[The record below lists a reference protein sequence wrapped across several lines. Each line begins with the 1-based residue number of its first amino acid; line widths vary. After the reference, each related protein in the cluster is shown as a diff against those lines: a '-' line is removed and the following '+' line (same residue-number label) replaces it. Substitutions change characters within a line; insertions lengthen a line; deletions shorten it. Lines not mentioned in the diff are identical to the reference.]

1 MIPSRPDHFLSRIAF
16 LCALAGVAGFFAW
29 QIGRFFTGPKITVVN
44 PADAL
49 MIRDETLTLAGSL
62 KETARLT
69 INGEVVYVDPERYEF
84 QETVPLLTGENTFV
98 FRAEDRLGRVREV
111 VRIVYRF

>member
-16 LCALAGVAGFFAW
+16 LSAMVGVAGFFTW
-29 QIGRFFTGPKITVVN
+29 QIGRFFTPPRVIVVN
-44 PADAL
+44 PKDAL
-49 MIRDETLTLAGSL
+49 MTRDESLTLAGSL

-69 INGEVVYVDPERYEF
+69 INGEAVYVDPERYEF
-84 QETVPLLTGENTFV
+84 QETAPLLTGENTFV

-111 VRIVYRF
+111 VRRVYRF